1 MQALGLRLDAGTM
14 VRVIAATLALSAPAA
29 ASAAATWK
37 PEQAVEI
44 IVGTSAG
51 SGRDT
56 TGRWIH
62 RWIREKK
69 LLEAPAAVLNK
80 PGGGGVVA
88 LVYLNQYAGNGH
100 YLMVTSP
107 SMLTNHITGRTPLKY
122 TDATPLAQLGAE
134 SVVFTVR
141 SESPIKS
148 AKELA
153 ERLKADPASL
163 SFSIG
168 VAVGSHNHIATAQVA
183 KAMGA
188 DIRKLKVVAFSGS
201 ADGVTALLGGHIDV
215 VASPGSGVL
224 AHVKAGRLRMLAV
237 SAEQRLGGELSSV
250 PTWKEL
256 GIPAVAANWRSVVG
270 PRGMSEPQVLYW
282 DDVFGKLARLPEWKQ
297 DLEAKLVENTYL
309 NSRDTRKLMDAQ
321 HAELTAVLAELGLAK

>member
-1 MQALGLRLDAGTM
+1 MQVSGLRLEAETM
-14 VRVIAATLALSAPAA
+14 IRVIAATLAFSAPAA
-29 ASAAATWK
+29 VSGAASWK

-51 SGRDT
+51 SGSDT
-56 TGRWIH
+56 TGRWMH
-62 RWIREKK
+62 RWMREKK
-69 LLEAPAAVLNK
+69 LLETPATVLNK

-88 LVYLNQYAGNGH
+88 LIYLNQYAGNGH

-107 SMLTNHITGRTPLKY
+107 SMLTNHITGRTALNY
-122 TDATPLAQLGAE
+122 TDTTPLGQLGAE

-141 SESPIKS
+141 SESPLKS

-201 ADGVTALLGGHIDV
+201 ADGITALLGGHIDV
-215 VASPGSGVL
+215 AASPGSGVV

-270 PRGMSEPQVLYW
+270 PRGMNEQQVQYW
-282 DDVFGKLARLPEWKQ
+282 DDVFGRLARLPEWKQ

-321 HAELTAVLAELGLAK
+321 HAELTAVLTELGLTK

>member
-1 MQALGLRLDAGTM
+1 M
-14 VRVIAATLALSAPAA
+14 TLTKWRWSRAA
-29 ASAAATWK
+29 AAAAVLVAMPVGAADWK
-37 PEQAVEI
+37 PDQPVEI
-44 IVGTSAG
+44 VIGTSAG
-51 SGRDT
+51 SGSDT
-56 TGRWIH
+56 TGRWIQ
-62 RWIREKK
+62 RWLREKK
-69 LLEAPAAVLNK
+69 LIETPANVLNK
-80 PGGGGVVA
+80 PGGGGVVG

-100 YLMVTSP
+100 YLLVTSP

-122 TDATPLAQLGAE
+122 TDTTPLGQLGAE

-141 SESPIKS
+141 TESPIKS

-201 ADGVTALLGGHIDV
+201 ADGITALLGGHIDV
-215 VASPGSGVL
+215 AASPGSGVV
-224 AHVKAGRLRMLAV
+224 AHVKAGRLRMIAV

-270 PRGMSEPQVLYW
+270 PRGMSEQQVHYW
-282 DDVFGKLARLPEWKQ
+282 DDVFGRLARLPEWKQ

-321 HAELTAVLAELGLAK
+321 HAELTAVLAELGLTK

>member
-1 MQALGLRLDAGTM
+1 M
-14 VRVIAATLALSAPAA
+14 TLTKWRWSRAA
-29 ASAAATWK
+29 ALAAVLAAMPAGAADWK
-37 PEQAVEI
+37 PDQTVEI
-44 IVGTSAG
+44 VIGTSAG
-51 SGRDT
+51 SGSDT

-62 RWIREKK
+62 RWMREKK
-69 LLEAPAAVLNK
+69 LLETPATVLNK

-107 SMLTNHITGRTPLKY
+107 SMLTNHITGRTALKY
-122 TDATPLAQLGAE
+122 TDTTPLGQLGAE
-134 SVVFTVR
+134 SVMFTVR

-201 ADGVTALLGGHIDV
+201 ADGITALLGGHIDV
-215 VASPGSGVL
+215 AASPGSGVV

-270 PRGMSEPQVLYW
+270 PRGMSEQQIQYW
-282 DDVFGKLARLPEWKQ
+282 DDVFGRLARLPEWKQ

-321 HAELTAVLAELGLAK
+321 HAELTAVLTELGLTK